1 MNEKLLWCCCLP
13 RLLVIVKQI
22 DKQIECCL
30 EQPPQSPMV
39 FRWVDLFGKFQICIF
54 KLQNEFWVSLWIH
67 KINSYPSISLDFVR
81 CTQPVKISRQL
92 VSFSA
97 SSGISAASSTH
108 KFNDIKW
115 KLHKFRPL
123 LPSSL
128 VTLPITAK
136 HFDWKVHL
144 TISFLVKVNEAAW
157 FLASLSQT
165 CFHV

>member
-1 MNEKLLWCCCLP
+1 MLWCCCLP
-13 RLLVIVKQI
+13 RLLAIVKE
-22 DKQIECCL
+22 IECCL

-54 KLQNEFWVSLWIH
+54 KSQNEFWLSLWIH

-92 VSFSA
+92 VHFLLSVEYLLLPQHINSMILIENYTSF
-97 SSGISAASSTH
+97 
-108 KFNDIKW
+108 
-115 KLHKFRPL
+115 L
-123 LPSSL
+123 LPSSM

-157 FLASLSQT
+157 FLASWSQT
-165 CFHV
+165 CFHVKGSTF